1 MQKIVNVISIFSGI
15 VSLSIVGVTGY
26 VFLNRESIVEGV
38 KTEVIKSATEA
49 VSGALPGIV
58 KSAVP
63 GLPSSTGGVQGLPSS
78 TGGVSGLGGFAPF

>member
-38 KTEVIKSATEA
+38 KEEVIKSATES
-49 VSGALPGIV
+49 VSGALPGLV
-58 KSAVP
+58 DNAVP
-63 GLPSSTGGVQGLPSS
+63 ELPGA
-78 TGGVSGLGGFAPF
+78 TGGVSGLGGGVNLPF

>member
-38 KTEVIKSATEA
+38 KEEVIKSATEA
-49 VSGALPGIV
+49 VSGALPGLV
-58 KSAVP
+58 DSAVP
-63 GLPSSTGGVQGLPSS
+63 ELPGA
-78 TGGVSGLGGFAPF
+78 TGGVSGLGGGVGLPF

>member
-38 KTEVIKSATEA
+38 KEEVIKSATEA

-63 GLPSSTGGVQGLPSS
+63 GLPSSTGGV
-78 TGGVSGLGGFAPF
+78 SGLGGFAPF